1 MPKKKKKSRMC
12 AFGKRRYEEWN
23 YIFVKGK
30 ESNFAL
36 TWGQLFKEE
45 KYRPK
50 SECKKESCRRSVEK
64 GFG

>member
-1 MPKKKKKSRMC
+1 MIKETSPYAKKKKKSRMC

-36 TWGQLFKEE
+36 T
-45 KYRPK
+45 
-50 SECKKESCRRSVEK
+50 
-64 GFG
+64 